1 MAHPP
6 YPRPDADPDAE
17 TGAEAGGQPR
27 HRPGNGTPR
36 WVMVAGIIVAIAV
49 VLLMVVLHA
58 TGVLGPGDH

>member
-6 YPRPDADPDAE
+6 YPHPDADPDAE
-17 TGAEAGGQPR
+17 AGGQAR
-27 HRPGNGTPR
+27 HSPGVGTPR
-36 WVMVAGIIVAIAV
+36 WVMVAGIMLAIAV

>member
-6 YPRPDADPDAE
+6 YPHPDADPDAE
-17 TGAEAGGQPR
+17 TRGQPR
-27 HRPGNGTPR
+27 HRPGNATPR